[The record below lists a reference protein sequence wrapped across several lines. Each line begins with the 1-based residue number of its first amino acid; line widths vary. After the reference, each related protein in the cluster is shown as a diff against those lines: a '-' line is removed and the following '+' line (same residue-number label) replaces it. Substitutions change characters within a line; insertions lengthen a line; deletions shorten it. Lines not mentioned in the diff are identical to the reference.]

1 MALTEDVEPELDQE
15 YMDIMVA
22 AEDQDALVVHN
33 FELELEDFLQDV
45 PEMHDA
51 MVTYLEARSKLLSA
65 VAGKSAGCGK
75 GRGKGKKQREQLLAR
90 IARSTCRICHQKGHW
105 KAECPNQDRNSD
117 PGPAGSI
124 AEEFQLSPVQEAHSE
139 PDSSDHEPESSN
151 MSLPSKSFP
160 GCNKEI
166 ADVFVVQ
173 ALLNDSLKLHRF
185 VPALVSPPGTQ
196 LP

>member
-33 FELELEDFLQDV
+33 FELELELEDFLQDG

-65 VAGKSAGCGK
+65 VAGKSAGWGK

-117 PGPAGSI
+117 SGPAGNI

-139 PDSSDHEPESSN
+139 PDSSDHEPE
-151 MSLPSKSFP
+151 
-160 GCNKEI
+160 I
-166 ADVFVVQ
+166 AWKQQHVL
-173 ALLNDSLKLHRF
+173 AE
-185 VPALVSPPGTQ
+185 
-196 LP
+196 

>member
-105 KAECPNQDRNSD
+105 KAE
-117 PGPAGSI
+117 
-124 AEEFQLSPVQEAHSE
+124 
-139 PDSSDHEPESSN
+139 
-151 MSLPSKSFP
+151 
-160 GCNKEI
+160 
-166 ADVFVVQ
+166 
-173 ALLNDSLKLHRF
+173 
-185 VPALVSPPGTQ
+185 
-196 LP
+196 